1 MGTTFGEGN
10 IKKTQ
15 KGKWAVT
22 LVDKKSRK
30 AVRVT
35 PKAGAMFANKQTS
48 FIQDYRE
55 KDNPAS
61 KVTDTVVDPLIRNVM
76 SAPDDKLLSVSRPF
90 AYDLHEG
97 PHSFDGF
104 VCEECGEMTVM
115 QFGGIK
121 GDKKVCIDRAV
132 KS

>member
-1 MGTTFGEGN
+1 MGTTFGKGN

-61 KVTDTVVDPLIRNVM
+61 KVHGYRG
-76 SAPDDKLLSVSRPF
+76 RP
-90 AYDLHEG
+90 ADQERHE
-97 PHSFDGF
+97 
-104 VCEECGEMTVM
+104 
-115 QFGGIK
+115 
-121 GDKKVCIDRAV
+121 RAGR
-132 KS
+132 